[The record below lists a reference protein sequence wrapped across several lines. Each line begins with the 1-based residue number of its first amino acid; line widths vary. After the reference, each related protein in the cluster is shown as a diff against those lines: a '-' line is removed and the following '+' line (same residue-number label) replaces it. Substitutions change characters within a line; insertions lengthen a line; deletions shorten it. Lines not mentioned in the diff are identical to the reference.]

1 MESNILAFFS
11 NRILIS
17 YFYIEPVRCVLNGH
31 IASTLN
37 GIDKFQSE
45 IMLTLLLIDLCKDLF
60 FVLLLAPILILILHS
75 KILQFV

>member
-17 YFYIEPVRCVLNGH
+17 YLFIEPVRCALNGY
-31 IASTLN
+31 IASTLH
-37 GIDKFQSE
+37 GKFQSE